1 MALEGMEVH
10 LKIFFVYKKIQY
22 IYVERQILK
31 IRLSFLI
38 NFYSNVTLGLKKPF
52 FSFSLLS
59 LIIKVEQVR
68 LQYHFL
74 IEMMTL
80 QAKQVA

>member
-1 MALEGMEVH
+1 MALEEWEVH

-22 IYVERQILK
+22 ILCRDKYSK

-59 LIIKVEQVR
+59 LIIKGGTSPSTIS
-68 LQYHFL
+68 LSD
-74 IEMMTL
+74 
-80 QAKQVA
+80 